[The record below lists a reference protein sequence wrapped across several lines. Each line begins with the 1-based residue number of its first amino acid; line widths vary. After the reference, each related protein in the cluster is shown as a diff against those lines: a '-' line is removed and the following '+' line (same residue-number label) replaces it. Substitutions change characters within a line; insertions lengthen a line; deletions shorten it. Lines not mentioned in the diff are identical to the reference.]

1 MRKLPIGTLPLKSRA
16 WNLCEKAAEHKKAEI
31 HIQLFCQTIQL
42 EIIPQNN
49 LLLPF
54 LEPKPLHMAG
64 QTGH

>member
-31 HIQLFCQTIQL
+31 HIQRFCQTIQL
-42 EIIPQNN
+42 EIIPQKHF
-49 LLLPF
+49 LKSL
-54 LEPKPLHMAG
+54 LEPKPLPMAG